1 MQRMEQEYDHV
12 DDMTRRLLTEGN
24 TVIRDE
30 AYGYDLRGRLTRYV
44 CEGTHCPVDPYGK
57 IVSRQLFSF
66 DGLDNLRLVQTSFG
80 NESNIA
86 SYHYENPD
94 PVQLSAVT
102 NKHADYPARIDLT
115 YDPDGNLIRD
125 ECNRTL
131 RYDALGRLLEVS
143 SPGVTIDRPHDPA
156 DPQAVGSSEDMQ
168 VRR

>member
-1 MQRMEQEYDHV
+1 MEQEYDHV

-94 PVQLSAVT
+94 PVQL
-102 NKHADYPARIDLT
+102 
-115 YDPDGNLIRD
+115 
-125 ECNRTL
+125 
-131 RYDALGRLLEVS
+131 
-143 SPGVTIDRPHDPA
+143 
-156 DPQAVGSSEDMQ
+156 
-168 VRR
+168 